1 MGYSE
6 MFGALTNVS
15 GGNFMTGWLS
25 PWQALIGLAIDDEC
39 EHWNLLSMFGA
50 ATIMGIILRG
60 IGAVRLRLVARRSDV
75 SAADLSDLKALNR
88 CTSFMV
94 VGAAMC
100 FGLLAGL
107 TIMFRI

>member
-1 MGYSE
+1 
-6 MFGALTNVS
+6 
-15 GGNFMTGWLS
+15 
-25 PWQALIGLAIDDEC
+25 
-39 EHWNLLSMFGA
+39 MFGA

-107 TIMFRI
+107 TIMFRIYSGRKRRFGSEGEVIGG